1 MMNLNYVVVDVN
13 AGFLSI
19 YAFCDPENAAAE
31 IAKAQKVAAK
41 EAEHFSIMS
50 VTPGDYFDE
59 IAQKAKNAKYEF
71 ISYEE
76 YERRQRQ
83 ALLDDPVKEIDAETY
98 EEMLDVLPPLYY
110 VTINGVTMFCMSEM
124 YTATYTTQYAKA
136 GGHYYSAMVD
146 AADKSTWIHNRLA
159 K

>member
-50 VTPGDYFDE
+50 V
-59 IAQKAKNAKYEF
+59 
-71 ISYEE
+71 
-76 YERRQRQ
+76 
-83 ALLDDPVKEIDAETY
+83 
-98 EEMLDVLPPLYY
+98 PLA
-110 VTINGVTMFCMSEM
+110 TTSTKSPKKLKMQNMS
-124 YTATYTTQYAKA
+124 
-136 GGHYYSAMVD
+136 
-146 AADKSTWIHNRLA
+146 L
-159 K
+159 